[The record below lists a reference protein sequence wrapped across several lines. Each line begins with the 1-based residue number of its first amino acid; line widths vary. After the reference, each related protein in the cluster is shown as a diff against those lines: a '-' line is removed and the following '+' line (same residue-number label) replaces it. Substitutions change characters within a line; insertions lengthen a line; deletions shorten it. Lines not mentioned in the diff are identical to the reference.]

1 MPVPAA
7 CQAIT
12 VQAVQSALS
21 TRVLG
26 RTLRVLYET
35 SSTNTIAVALAQG
48 GAPDGTVVVAESQT
62 AGRGRLGRQ
71 WYSPPGTNL
80 YCSIIL
86 RTAPTPD
93 RLAQWLSWVPLISA
107 VATTHAVQSVSALR
121 PSVKWPNDIL
131 LGPRKLAGLLCE
143 SGGWGTP
150 LAFVVVGIGIN
161 VNSRPETFPPDL
173 REQATSMIAEA
184 GRPFDRAALL
194 AALLSELETRCA
206 TFLSGKSAD
215 VMQEYRACCSTLGR
229 RVRINLTSGG
239 SMEGWAKTIA
249 PDGSLRI
256 ICEALPDGSST
267 GSVVDIRAGD
277 VVHLR

>member
-1 MPVPAA
+1 MSIPAA
-7 CQAIT
+7 FQAIT
-12 VQAVQSALS
+12 VQAVQAALS
-21 TRVLG
+21 TKTLG
-26 RTLRVLYET
+26 RALHLLGET

-48 GAPDGTVVVAESQT
+48 GAPDGTVVIAESQT

-71 WYSPPGTNL
+71 WHSPPGKNL

-86 RTAPTPD
+86 RAVPTPD
-93 RLAQWLSWVPLISA
+93 RVAQWLSWVPLISA
-107 VATTHAVQSVSALR
+107 MATARAIQVRNALR

-131 LGPRKLAGLLCE
+131 IGRRKVAGLLCE

-161 VNSRPETFPPDL
+161 VNSHPETFPPNL
-173 REQATSMIAEA
+173 RELATSMAAEA

-194 AALLSELETRCA
+194 ATLLSELEIRCE
-206 TFLSGKSAD
+206 TFLLGRPTD
-215 VMQEYRACCSTLGR
+215 VMQEYLARCSTLGQ
-229 RVRINLTSGG
+229 RVRVNLASGH
-239 SMEGWAKTIA
+239 SVEGWAETIA

-256 ICEALPDGSST
+256 IREGAPDGSYD